1 MAEKNK
7 IEHNWYEILELTF
20 YPVAEE
26 NEEKIKNRIDEKRK
40 QWIINGSDIIKGT
53 DYKIYLNLY
62 NKGIIYEQMLGKNNI
77 REKLIKD
84 ARNNYFK
91 PIDDF
96 LNAIGNIP
104 ITNEIIKKIAKESKR
119 DEKLVVERIQ
129 QSGKKIDFDE
139 AKKTASDAYNNYCN
153 YMKKKFKFL
162 TVFRGIDQYLK
173 ILNKKNLYDFLI
185 SEGLELKTL
194 TVSKIDEKR
203 LKLLKSD
210 DETSA
215 KRKLYSECEKMLKYT
230 EIKTEYDDYLKY
242 LKYKEVSVILSKIK
256 KIFNVIGTAISKRQS
271 DNFINEITEI
281 LKNEKE
287 AREIFTNFCDENNFP
302 YNISETSNNTNNNN
316 TQNNE
321 SFDSSDSSETQKTSN
336 KSCEKALEAIDEF
349 RLADAQNYLKEAE
362 NYWSENPQIKIIK
375 TKLNKIKEEIIR
387 EIEEI
392 KNCIRNGNYGIA
404 EEKYKQLKNKYPYL
418 KNVEIEKSLY
428 TRNREQ
434 NQETTSSDTPR
445 YTNNNYYR
453 NSAQT
458 RTVKKNNVPIFL
470 LIGII
475 VILIAVFSIVQAMKP
490 KYPEV
495 SSVPVQSNIPAK
507 TENTQPQ
514 TSNSNKNNS
523 ENENSSQV
531 QNNNDQNQNNQIQ
544 QEKTSQ
550 EQEIISI
557 DDASNLSDLLSRVRQ
572 IKKKVLGGDQNILKN
587 YTPYGLQIIRNSF
600 YAEHGYIFQKNQDM
614 NEYFNNLSGYEESN
628 PDATTIE
635 QNFSQEDR
643 NFINIVRTM
652 EK

>member
-119 DEKLVVERIQ
+119 DEKLVVKRIQ

-139 AKKTASDAYNNYCN
+139 AKKTASDAYKNYCN

-256 KIFNVIGTAISKRQS
+256 KIFNVIGTTISKRQS

-321 SFDSSDSSETQKTSN
+321 SFDNSETQKTSN

-453 NSAQT
+453 NSART

-495 SSVPVQSNIPAK
+495 SSVPVQSNISAK

>member
-119 DEKLVVERIQ
+119 DEKLVVKRIQ

-256 KIFNVIGTAISKRQS
+256 KIFNVIGTTISKRQS
-271 DNFINEITEI
+271 DNFINEIAEI

-321 SFDSSDSSETQKTSN
+321 SFDSSETQKTSN

-453 NSAQT
+453 NSART

-507 TENTQPQ
+507 TEDTQPQ
-514 TSNSNKNNS
+514 ASNSNKNNS

-572 IKKKVLGGDQNILKN
+572 IKKKVLSGDQNILKN
-587 YTPYGLQIIRNSF
+587 YTPFGLQIIRNSF

>member
-139 AKKTASDAYNNYCN
+139 AKKTASDAYKNYCN

-256 KIFNVIGTAISKRQS
+256 KIFNVIGTTISKRQS
-271 DNFINEITEI
+271 DNFINEIAEI

-321 SFDSSDSSETQKTSN
+321 SFDNSETQKTSN

-453 NSAQT
+453 NSART

-572 IKKKVLGGDQNILKN
+572 IKKKVLSGDQNILKN
-587 YTPYGLQIIRNSF
+587 YTPFGLQIIRNSF

>member
-62 NKGIIYEQMLGKNNI
+62 NKGIISEQMLGKNNI

-139 AKKTASDAYNNYCN
+139 AKKTASDAYKNYCN

-194 TVSKIDEKR
+194 SVNKIDEKR

-256 KIFNVIGTAISKRQS
+256 KIFNVIGTTISKRQS

-321 SFDSSDSSETQKTSN
+321 SFDNSETQKTSN

-495 SSVPVQSNIPAK
+495 SSVPVQSNISAK

-572 IKKKVLGGDQNILKN
+572 IKKKVLGGNQNILKN

-614 NEYFNNLSGYEESN
+614 NGYFNNLSGYEESN

>member
-62 NKGIIYEQMLGKNNI
+62 NKGIISEQMLGKNNI

-256 KIFNVIGTAISKRQS
+256 KIFNVIGTTISKRQS

-321 SFDSSDSSETQKTSN
+321 SFDNSETQKTSN

-507 TENTQPQ
+507 IENTQPQ

-572 IKKKVLGGDQNILKN
+572 IKKKVLSGDQNILKN
-587 YTPYGLQIIRNSF
+587 YTPFGLQIIRNSF